1 MIIKTFNLDENR
13 TNVDLTTYIIS
24 DSPELLD
31 GKKRPAILIC
41 PGGAYLNCSDRE
53 GEAIALR
60 FASMGYHA
68 FVLRY
73 HVLLEADDAFEQ
85 LFSRQVKGRAD
96 TVFPA
101 AIHDIAQA
109 LTLIHDHAGEWLVDT
124 DKIALCG
131 FSAGGNNVTNYS
143 VHWNKP
149 IVTDV
154 FDVTKIKPAAII
166 AGYPITDYFVHEA
179 HVKTQD
185 KMAQGLFR
193 VANISLFGT
202 ESPSEEQLL
211 QASAARLVDD
221 TTPPTFIWATAGDM
235 LVPVSQSTR
244 LGTALAE
251 AGIPFEL
258 HIFEEGQHGL
268 ALATQATAAA
278 LTEVNADARQW
289 VDLAEAW
296 LQKRFAL
303 PLKEKS
309 RWI

>member
-1 MIIKTFNLDENR
+1 MIIERFTLDENR
-13 TNVDLTTYIIS
+13 TNVDLTTYVLS

-31 GKKRPAILIC
+31 GKKRPAVLIC

-53 GEAIALR
+53 GEAVALR

-73 HVLLEADDAFEQ
+73 HVLLEADDAFEEV
-85 LFSRQVKGRAD
+85 FSGQVKGRAD

-109 LTLIHDHAGEWLVDT
+109 FTLIHDHAEEWLVDT

-149 IVTDV
+149 IVTDY
-154 FDVTKIKPAAII
+154 FDVNKIKPAAII
-166 AGYPITDYFVHEA
+166 AGYPITDYFAHEA
-179 HVKTQD
+179 HVKRQD
-185 KMAQGLFR
+185 QMAQRLFR
-193 VANISLFGT
+193 VANLSLFGT
-202 ESPSEEQLL
+202 ETPSEEQLL
-211 QASAARLVDD
+211 QASAARLVDEA
-221 TTPPTFIWATAGDM
+221 TPPTFIWATAGDK

-258 HIFEEGQHGL
+258 HIFEEGPHGL

-289 VDLAEAW
+289 VDLAESW

-309 RWI
+309 RWA